1 MRLDTV
7 KLIRLYC
14 IALVLLGAIMLA
26 YRGHLNWD
34 AHWITKILCEDMPVF
49 NGKYK
54 RCLDHYAPATF
65 SITPV

>member
-1 MRLDTV
+1 MRLDTGKMIQV
-7 KLIRLYC
+7 YC
-14 IALVLLGAIMLA
+14 IALVLFGAIMFA
-26 YRGHLNWD
+26 YREHLNWD